1 MYDYAIIVCLIL
13 ILVAC
18 CLYQINK
25 PPVPGVV
32 IDKYISYG
40 RYNSGPYYYITIK
53 TDKETFNKNISHY
66 DYYNGYFVGYTYEF

>member
-1 MYDYAIIVCLIL
+1 MEDYILMGVLIL
-13 ILVAC
+13 ILIFC

-25 PPVPGVV
+25 DPVPGVV

-53 TDKETFNKNISHY
+53 TDKGTFNKNISHY
-66 DYYNGYFVGYTYEF
+66 DYYNGYFVGGTYEF